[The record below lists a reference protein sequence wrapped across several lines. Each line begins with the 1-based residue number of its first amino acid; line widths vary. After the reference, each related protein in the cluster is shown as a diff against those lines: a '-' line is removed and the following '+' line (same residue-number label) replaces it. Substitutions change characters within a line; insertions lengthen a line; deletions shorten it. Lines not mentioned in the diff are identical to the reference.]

1 MIRKVI
7 LQFRVVGLFIPFL
20 LIQCAGADY
29 KAIDII
35 ENSIEYH
42 GGWEAWHDLESVR
55 FAKNSILYKAD
66 GSVESEIIEKYTITL
81 QPGFSVSVTTQD
93 SVGLYF
99 DGENYSKTKAEVE
112 MPVTS
117 ADTSAIQAS
126 FFVMSQPFSLIDEN
140 VTLTLEGKDSI
151 LGREVMAVSARYGEA
166 KKENHP
172 WIYYLD
178 TRDYRLLASRVHH
191 PPTYAL
197 IVNENTVEYKG
208 IVWNTQR
215 TTYRVDSMNNIL
227 FVRAKYVYDFE

>member
-1 MIRKVI
+1 MIKKVI
-7 LQFRVVGLFIPFL
+7 SQFRVVGLFIPFL
-20 LIQCAGADY
+20 LIQCVGADN
-29 KAIDII
+29 KAIEIV
-35 ENSIEYH
+35 EKSIEYH
-42 GGWEAWHDLESVR
+42 GGWATWNDLESVR
-55 FAKNSILYKAD
+55 FTKNSILYTDD
-66 GSVESEIIEKYTITL
+66 GSVESEIAEKFTITL
-81 QPGFSVSVTTQD
+81 QPGFQVTIVNQN
-93 SVGLYF
+93 SVGLHF
-99 DGENYSKTKAEVE
+99 DGENYRKTKAEVE

-178 TRDYRLLASRVHH
+178 TLDYRLLASRVHH